1 MADNEKKAVKSKDKK
16 QMSFW
21 QGVKREWK
29 KIIWPTKNDIVKRTG
44 LVVVISLIMG
54 IIITVI
60 DSAAL
65 YLIDLI
71 MAI

>member
-1 MADNEKKAVKSKDKK
+1 MADNENKAVKTNDKK
-16 QMSFW
+16 PSFW

-29 KIIWPTKNDIVKRTG
+29 KIMWPTKDDIVKRTSLG
-44 LVVVISLIMG
+44 IVISLLMG
-54 IIITVI
+54 VLITVI

-65 YLIDLI
+65 YLIDLL

>member
-1 MADNEKKAVKSKDKK
+1 MADNEKKAVKANEKK

-29 KIIWPTKNDIVKRTG
+29 KIMWPTKDDIIKRTG

-65 YLIDLI
+65 YLIDPI
-71 MAI
+71 MSI

>member
-1 MADNEKKAVKSKDKK
+1 MADNEYKAVKTNDKK
-16 QMSFW
+16 PSFW

-29 KIIWPTKNDIVKRTG
+29 KIMWPTKDDIVKRTS
-44 LVVVISLIMG
+44 LVIVISLLMG
-54 IIITVI
+54 VLITVI

-65 YLIDLI
+65 YLIDLL

>member
-1 MADNEKKAVKSKDKK
+1 MADNENKAVKTNDKK
-16 QMSFW
+16 PSFW

-29 KIIWPTKNDIVKRTG
+29 KIMWPTKDDIVKRTS
-44 LVVVISLIMG
+44 LVIVISLLMG
-54 IIITVI
+54 VLITVI

-65 YLIDLI
+65 YLIDLL

>member
-1 MADNEKKAVKSKDKK
+1 MADNEKKAVKANEKQ
-16 QMSFW
+16 QMSLW

-29 KIIWPTKNDIVKRTG
+29 KIMWPTKDDIIKRTG

-71 MAI
+71 MSI